1 MGIANRTGNKVYRMS
16 ETNLTS
22 TGTPF
27 TESWL
32 EQLESV
38 LGKAACEQMGFYA
51 IPETLLLSVV
61 VPVYNECE
69 TLHLIL
75 EKIQEVPINKEIILV
90 DDCSKDGTR
99 DLLQEMEKAQSEGE
113 RDPRNCFV
121 FAYHEKNQGKG
132 AALRTGFLRAS
143 GDVVIIQDADMEYNP
158 HEYPRLLKPIVEG
171 KADVVY
177 GSRFLGDQP
186 PRVLYYWHYLG
197 NNFLTQLSN
206 CFTNLNLTDME
217 TCYKVFRK
225 EVLQEIAPKL
235 QQNRFGFEPEITARI
250 ARRNHR
256 IYEMSISYSGRTYD
270 QGKKIGWKDGFQAL
284 YCIIRYGLAD

>member
-1 MGIANRTGNKVYRMS
+1 MS
-16 ETNLTS
+16 DTS
-22 TGTPF
+22 LSSVGTQF

-32 EQLESV
+32 EQLQSV

-99 DLLQEMEKAQSEGE
+99 DLLQEMEKAQAEGE

-143 GDVVIIQDADMEYNP
+143 GDIVIIQDADMEYNP
-158 HEYPRLLKPIVEG
+158 HEYPRLIKPIVEG

-186 PRVLYYWHYLG
+186 HRVLYYWHYLG

>member
-1 MGIANRTGNKVYRMS
+1 MS
-16 ETNLTS
+16 DTS
-22 TGTPF
+22 LSSVGTQF

-32 EQLESV
+32 EQLQSV

-99 DLLQEMEKAQSEGE
+99 DLLQEMEKAQAEGE
-113 RDPRNCFV
+113 QDPRNCFV

-143 GDVVIIQDADMEYNP
+143 GDIVIIQDADMEYNP
-158 HEYPRLLKPIVEG
+158 HEYPRLIKPIVEG

-186 PRVLYYWHYLG
+186 HRVLYYWHYLG

-256 IYEMSISYSGRTYD
+256 IFEMSISYSGRTYD